1 MTALEPS
8 MACTRAAARATRM
21 LITVSPQSA
30 SCRPVSRTSWSGTS
44 RNRTIPP
51 TTGSPTTCPP
61 SADPS
66 GTPGR
71 VVCQVSSCQRTRSA
85 TASPESRPSC
95 RHRRMFSLPSAKA
108 TSTRSRTQARPRAAS
123 PACSSSASAFA
134 ANTTGSESPAGGSN
148 SRLTD
153 REASGGRGISG
164 RGSRPRASRCACAPA
179 APNRLAAS
187 AAGSRAKSP
196 SVQIPSRGRRLLS
209 SGTSS
214 TLTGYVARNAGVP
227 PGGTIIPT
235 GLGWDISGGA
245 AWAASW
251 AANRPSATP
260 D

>member
-8 MACTRAAARATRM
+8 MACTRAAARATRV

-51 TTGSPTTCPP
+51 TTGPP
-61 SADPS
+61 SAGPS
-66 GTPGR
+66 GTLDGAAGAAGD

-85 TASPESRPSC
+85 TASSESRPSC
-95 RHRRMFSLPSAKA
+95 RHRRMFSLPSAKV
-108 TSTRSRTQARPRAAS
+108 TSTRSRTQVRPRAAS
-123 PACSSSASAFA
+123 PVCNSPASAFA

-148 SRLTD
+148 SRPAD
-153 REASGGRGISG
+153 RSACGGRGISG

-179 APNRLAAS
+179 VPNRLAAS

-196 SVQIPSRGRRLLS
+196 SVQIPSRGSKLLS

-227 PGGTIIPT
+227 PGGTTIPV
-235 GLGWDISGGA
+235 GRGWGISGDA
-245 AWAASW
+245 ARTVA
-251 AANRPSATP
+251 R
-260 D
+260 